1 MISKE
6 LSVTLGFAV
15 REAKR
20 RRHEYVGIEHILFA
34 ILYDSNGMEI
44 VEACGGNIEHLKNL
58 LENFFKEKLEVIPEG
73 DEYVLQ
79 QTIGF
84 QRVIQRAVNHVR
96 SAEKAEVAVSDILAS
111 IFMEKDS
118 HAVFFLNEE
127 GISRLDVLQVISH
140 DTPGDSA
147 DEKQME
153 SDAPAEKKST
163 KKKASPLEAYTVNL
177 IDRAAKGKLRGHTSR
192 L

>member
-34 ILYDSNGMEI
+34 ILHDGNGIEI
-44 VEACGGNIEHLKNL
+44 LEGCGGNIESIKNK
-58 LENFFKEKLEVIPEG
+58 LEEFFREKMEVIPDG

-118 HAVFFLNEE
+118 HAAFFLSQE
-127 GISRLDVLQVISH
+127 GITRLDVLNFISH
-140 DTPGDSA
+140 EMPPGPPETELGGFSKTDTDI
-147 DEKQME
+147 D
-153 SDAPAEKKST
+153 
-163 KKKASPLEAYTVNL
+163 KKKKKTSPLEDYTVDMIAL
-177 IDRAAKGKLRGHTSR
+177 ASQGDGRFP
-192 L
+192 

>member
-34 ILYDSNGMEI
+34 ILHDGNGVEI
-44 VEACGGNIEHLKNL
+44 LEGCGGNIDTLKNN
-58 LENFFKEKLEVIPEG
+58 LEEFFKERMEVIPDG

-84 QRVIQRAVNHVR
+84 QRV
-96 SAEKAEVAVSDILAS
+96 
-111 IFMEKDS
+111 
-118 HAVFFLNEE
+118 
-127 GISRLDVLQVISH
+127 
-140 DTPGDSA
+140 
-147 DEKQME
+147 
-153 SDAPAEKKST
+153 
-163 KKKASPLEAYTVNL
+163 
-177 IDRAAKGKLRGHTSR
+177 LRGKGRGRRQRHPGLDLSGKR
-192 L
+192 LPRRLLSQPGRHYAPGCSQLYFP

>member
-20 RRHEYVGIEHILFA
+20 RRHEYVGIEHILYA
-34 ILYDSNGMEI
+34 ILHDTNGVEILDS
-44 VEACGGNIEHLKNL
+44 CGGNIDRLKAAI
-58 LENFFKEKLEVIPEG
+58 EKFFDEKMEVIPEG

-79 QTIGF
+79 QTMGF

-111 IFMEKDS
+111 IFME
-118 HAVFFLNEE
+118 
-127 GISRLDVLQVISH
+127 
-140 DTPGDSA
+140 
-147 DEKQME
+147 
-153 SDAPAEKKST
+153 
-163 KKKASPLEAYTVNL
+163 
-177 IDRAAKGKLRGHTSR
+177 
-192 L
+192 